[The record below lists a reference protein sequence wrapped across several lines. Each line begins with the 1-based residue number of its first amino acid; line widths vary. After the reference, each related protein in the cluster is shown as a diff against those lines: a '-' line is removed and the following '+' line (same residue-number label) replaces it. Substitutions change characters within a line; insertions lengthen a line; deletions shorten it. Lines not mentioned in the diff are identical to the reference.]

1 MKKHLPNQP
10 INKSQKNQLD
20 TIKEAPFEVA
30 ITARLLLDEICYR
43 WNKEQLQKAINEA
56 LDSGDYAAFIELSE
70 KYRSYAWD

>member
-30 ITARLLLDEICYR
+30 IIARLLLDDICYR
-43 WNKEQLQKAINEA
+43 WNKEQLQIAINET
-56 LDSGDYAAFIELSE
+56 LDSGDYETFMELSE
-70 KYRSYAWD
+70 KYRAYAWD